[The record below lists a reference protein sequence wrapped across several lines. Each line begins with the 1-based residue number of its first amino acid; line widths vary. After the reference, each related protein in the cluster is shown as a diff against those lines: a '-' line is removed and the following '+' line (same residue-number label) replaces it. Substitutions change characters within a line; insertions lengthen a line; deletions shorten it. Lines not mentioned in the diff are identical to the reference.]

1 MTPAVV
7 TLTLCRHLLVSHT
20 LAALT
25 PLPLPAHGMQAEPCE
40 LEVDQGTGGRWQVAG
55 GRIWVKRVNTTL
67 ELEGQE
73 RCPGAGKTGCPLA
86 EGQFPV
92 SCPLQ

>member
-40 LEVDQGTGGRWQVAG
+40 LEVDQGTGGRWQ
-55 GRIWVKRVNTTL
+55 
-67 ELEGQE
+67 ELGKESE
-73 RCPGAGKTGCPLA
+73 HNPGAGGAGAMSWGRQGRMSL
-86 EGQFPV
+86 
-92 SCPLQ
+92 S

>member
-55 GRIWVKRVNTTL
+55 FG
-67 ELEGQE
+67 
-73 RCPGAGKTGCPLA
+73 
-86 EGQFPV
+86 
-92 SCPLQ
+92 